1 MKSGPENKVKKQI
14 KDLLDE
20 FGIFHWCAAASPFG
34 VGGVSDRLCVLPNGK
49 FLAIEAKAPGK
60 KATALQLHFGKKVQE
75 NNGYF
80 FVIDGPEALK
90 GFRIFLQFEVYE
102 TSLVKEHNS

>member
-20 FGIFHWCAAASPFG
+20 FHIMHFPYPASVYGTQGI
-34 VGGVSDRLCVLPNGK
+34 SDRLCVLPNGK

-60 KATALQLHFGKKVQE
+60 KATELQLHFGKKVQE

-80 FVIDGPEALK
+80 FVVDGTDRLDDL
-90 GFRIFLQFEVYE
+90 RDFLRMRAYAD
-102 TSLVKEHNS
+102 